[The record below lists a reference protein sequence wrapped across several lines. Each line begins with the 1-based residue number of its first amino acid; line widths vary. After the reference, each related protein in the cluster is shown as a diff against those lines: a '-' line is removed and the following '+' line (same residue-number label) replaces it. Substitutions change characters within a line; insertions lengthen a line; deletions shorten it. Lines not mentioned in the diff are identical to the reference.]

1 MGYPD
6 CAVAVVNVAVAQ
18 SIVASIFFIL
28 FEDFYLITFL
38 LLKTSDRKDKK
49 YNCV

>member
-6 CAVAVVNVAVAQ
+6 CAIAVVNVAVAQ

-28 FEDFYLITFL
+28 FEVFYYITFL
-38 LLKTSDRKDKK
+38 PLKASDRKDKK